1 MFINRLLLCV
11 WGPSHISH
19 ILILMKPW
27 RAIHTF
33 IMTFCYYYRWFD
45 EFKDSPFCE
54 FTFTAG
60 LLEYCICCMHIN
72 SGFRNI
78 RSHFCSRKTWNVITS
93 IEAYIYQ
100 RIIVCVLDTLWV
112 RTLSERERE
121 EGSGLGV
128 CMVCIYYS
136 KMRGAQA
143 YVPLIRTKKIP
154 DIFFYSYVLC

>member
-1 MFINRLLLCV
+1 MNSKSPHFVNSHLLQV
-11 WGPSHISH
+11 
-19 ILILMKPW
+19 
-27 RAIHTF
+27 
-33 IMTFCYYYRWFD
+33 
-45 EFKDSPFCE
+45 
-54 FTFTAG
+54 
-60 LLEYCICCMHIN
+60 LLEYRICCMHIN

-112 RTLSERERE
+112 RTLSERESE
-121 EGSGLGV
+121 EESGLGV

-154 DIFFYSYVLC
+154 DIFFYSYVLCQIAFMLCLCRFSFGFWLYLWNVFG